1 MTTSQHKKIAF
12 VSGATSGFGRAIALR
27 LGKLGYRLVI
37 TGRRGERLQQLAQ
50 QLKEKYAIDVFS
62 LCFDIRDKSA
72 CEQAIQSLPEDFQK
86 IDLLVNNAGLA
97 AGASSFEE
105 SDMADF
111 EQMVDT
117 NIKGLLF
124 ITKLIV
130 PGMVERKSGH
140 IINISSIAG
149 IEVYPGGSVYC
160 ATKHAVNAITK
171 GLRIDLVK
179 YGIKVS
185 SISPGMAE
193 TEFSLVR
200 YHGDAEKAKA
210 VYSGLVPLNAE
221 DIADAVEFIITRP
234 KHVSINDIQINPAQQ
249 ANTYISFRN
258 EQKDE

>member
-1 MTTSQHKKIAF
+1 MSTSQNNKIAF
-12 VSGATSGFGRAIALR
+12 VSGATSGFGRAIVFR
-27 LGKLGYRLVI
+27 LAKLGYRLII
-37 TGRRGERLQQLAQ
+37 TGRRNERLQRISQ
-50 QLKEKYAIDVFS
+50 QLKEEYANDVFS
-62 LCFDIRDKSA
+62 LCFDIRDKNA
-72 CEQAIQSLPEDFQK
+72 CEQAIQSLPADFQN

-105 SDMADF
+105 SDIADF

-117 NIKGLLF
+117 NIKGLLY

-130 PGMVERKSGH
+130 PKMVERKSGH

-210 VYSGLVPLNAE
+210 VYAGLVPLNAE
-221 DIADAVEFIITRP
+221 DIADAVEFIVTRP
-234 KHVSINDIQINPAQQ
+234 NHVSINDIQINPAQQ
-249 ANTYISFRN
+249 ANTYISFRSGGKS
-258 EQKDE
+258 E